1 MNLGGTVHINKKGL
15 FVLLALFLVVFYYLF
30 SNKSGAKEDARI
42 NLRQL
47 LAVAI
52 RAAESGG
59 KEVVGQKDNLLIKS
73 KGKTKE
79 GANDSVTN
87 ADLRSHCIML
97 DSLSHPFPDLR
108 VISEESKTVC
118 SESGDYSSAVL
129 NPDLQDEWVDVGDVT
144 VWIDPLDATQEY
156 TEKLYEYVTTMV
168 CVAVKGEP
176 VIGVIHKPF
185 APKTFWGWKGRR
197 HSFENTPKE
206 SGDQLRFIVSRSHSG
221 KVAELVK
228 EKFSHRKFEIISAGG
243 AGYKVLELINGNAD
257 LYLHV
262 TAIKKWDICAGNAI
276 LNALGGRMVTVDKNL
291 ISYGDPDQVLNENGL
306 IATLKEK
313 EALSDTF

>member
-1 MNLGGTVHINKKGL
+1 MNLGGTVHVTKKGL
-15 FVLLALFLVVFYYLF
+15 FVLFALCLVVFYYFF
-30 SNKSGAKEDARI
+30 SNRIGTKEDARI
-42 NLRQL
+42 NLRRL

-59 KEVVGQKDNLLIKS
+59 KEVVGHKDNLLIQS

-87 ADLRSHCIML
+87 ADLRSHCVMV
-97 DSLSHPFPDLR
+97 DSLSRPFPDLR

-129 NPDLQDEWVDVGDVT
+129 DSGLRDEWVDVGDVT

-176 VIGVIHKPF
+176 IIGVIHKPF
-185 APKTFWGWKGRR
+185 VSKTFWAWKGKGY
-197 HSFENTPKE
+197 SFENTLKE
-206 SGDQLRFIVSRSHSG
+206 SGEQLRFIVSRSHSG

-228 EKFSHRKFEIISAGG
+228 QKFSDRKFEIISAGG
-243 AGYKVLELINGNAD
+243 AGYKVLELVNGNAD
-257 LYLHV
+257 MYLHV

-276 LNALGGRMVTVDKNL
+276 LNALGGRMVTMDKNA
-291 ISYGDPDQVLNENGL
+291 IGYADPDHVLNENGL
-306 IATLKEK
+306 IATLKEN
-313 EALSDTF
+313 EALSDKL